1 MLDLTAPILPGHSAA
16 GIRVGQSIEEVLL
29 HAPVPVVETL
39 STLTVY
45 RFGAVWVWAQDGRV
59 NQVGVFGDYAGRLP
73 SGVGLGT
80 SLAEVQRCM
89 GRVVRDWD
97 DTLVVEGSDGWCFDT
112 GAWNGFEVEQN
123 LEALLVEIFV
133 YASMSGN

>member
-1 MLDLTAPILPGHSAA
+1 MLDLTAPILPSHSAA
-16 GIRVGQSIEEVLL
+16 GIRLGQPIEEVSV
-29 HAPVPVVETL
+29 HAHIPVVETL

-59 NQVGVFGDYAGRLP
+59 HQIGVFEGYVGTLP

-80 SLAEVQRCM
+80 SLSEVQRCI
-89 GRVVRDWD
+89 GRVVQDWD

-112 GAWNGFEVEQN
+112 SRWDGFEVEQN
-123 LEALLVEIFV
+123 LEALLTEIFV
-133 YASMSGN
+133 YVSITGR